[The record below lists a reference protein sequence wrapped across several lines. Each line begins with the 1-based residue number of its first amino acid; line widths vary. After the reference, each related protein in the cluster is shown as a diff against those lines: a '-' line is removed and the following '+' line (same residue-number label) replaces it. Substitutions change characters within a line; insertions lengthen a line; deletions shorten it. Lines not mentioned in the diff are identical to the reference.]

1 MHSSGTVTAFAEG
14 RLVASGSKAE
24 VARAIKETG
33 ADAANGTILV
43 FADETGAQV
52 DLDLRLVEPE
62 PSNGLWRRGAGRER
76 AGRPKLGVVAR
87 EVTLLPRHWDWLA
100 SQSGG
105 ASVTLRKLVE
115 AARRAEGDQGAS
127 RRAREAADR
136 FMGAMLGNA
145 PHYEDASRALYRG
158 ERCVSWNSPRLGRR
172 TCATMRAVSLH
183 QASGKR
189 FRTRRRDVTARR
201 YPRSSSRPRAVAELT
216 PLPGRSAHRC
226 AVPGALPPHVGGGDA
241 GLEALAVIGAP
252 A

>member
-24 VARAIKETG
+24 VGRAIKGTG

-43 FADETGAQV
+43 FDDETGAQV

-62 PSNGLWRRGAGRER
+62 PSNMPVAAEEPEGKR

-158 ERCVSWNSPRLGRR
+158 DRERFQEL
-172 TCATMRAVSLH
+172 T
-183 QASGKR
+183 QAWPADL
-189 FRTRRRDVTARR
+189 RDYARR
-201 YPRSSSRPRAVAELT
+201 LAAPSFGE
-216 PLPGRSAHRC
+216 
-226 AVPGALPPHVGGGDA
+226 ALPDA
-241 GLEALAVIGAP
+241 TP
-252 A
+252 